1 MWNLGISFGSHFA
14 RYHLEAFQDSFM
26 VNFLTGRKI
35 PIVAQGGTSFFW
47 KIFISIIFSISL
59 IGFVVILVKMMIVNL
74 KEKNLVVQTN
84 LRPTPNAGPAVV
96 INNLAY
102 NKPLYKT
109 PTFIVVITAV
119 CILSTL
125 VFFFQRS
132 IDLNEDSKDYLLGL
146 CVQIAFIIIFKVI
159 CPIIVLMNNRDMSKF
174 MFDTLLK

>member
-1 MWNLGISFGSHFA
+1 MTCFTKRQRTLDPKQI
-14 RYHLEAFQDSFM
+14 
-26 VNFLTGRKI
+26 
-35 PIVAQGGTSFFW
+35 FF
-47 KIFISIIFSISL
+47 SIIFSISL
-59 IGFVVILVKMMIVNL
+59 IGFDVILVKMLIVNL
-74 KEKNLVVQTN
+74 KEKNLAA
-84 LRPTPNAGPAVV
+84 PNAGPAVV

-146 CVQIAFIIIFKVI
+146 CVQIAFIISFKVI
-159 CPIIVLMNNRDMSKF
+159 FPIIVLMNNRDMSKF
-174 MFDTLLK
+174 MFDTLKACV